1 MLIEGLALLAASW
14 STAADHIPVRTVSV
28 PHQGATLD
36 VRYGAEVTIETRQI
50 GMSPPNR
57 PSTAR
62 CMWRAVMKPE
72 RKVIGLDTKP
82 VAALERRFDGQVIAS
97 GSQHGQCT
105 GSRPFIEQQVA
116 AAAAKAAPEK
126 LAALVEHDVHT
137 LNAELAALATL
148 SKDAG

>member
-14 STAADHIPVRTVSV
+14 STAAEHIPVRTVSV

-36 VRYGAEVTIETRQI
+36 VRYGAEVTIETRDV

-72 RKVIGLDTKP
+72 RTVIGLDTKP
-82 VAALERRFDGQVIAS
+82 VAALQRSFDGEVVAS
-97 GSQHGQCT
+97 GSQHGQCASGRKT
-105 GSRPFIEQQVA
+105 IETQVA
-116 AAAAKAAPEK
+116 RATSKAAPDH
-126 LAALVEHDVHT
+126 LAALVERDVHK

-148 SKDAG
+148 DKEAG